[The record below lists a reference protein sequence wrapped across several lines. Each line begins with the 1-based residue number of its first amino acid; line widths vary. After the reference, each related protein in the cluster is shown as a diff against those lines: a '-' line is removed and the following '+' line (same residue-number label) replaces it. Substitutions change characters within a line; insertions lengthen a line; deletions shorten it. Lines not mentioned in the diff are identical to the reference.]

1 MKNKSS
7 DNKDIYIM
15 LVGMGVVLLAF
26 ISLFWT
32 SQKSMVASVAS
43 ILVMIIG
50 IFIINLRQGKII
62 KKNVNV
68 QSLSLNINHHQNIY
82 VNLELIDM
90 VVIVKN
96 IH

>member
-7 DNKDIYIM
+7 GNKDIYIM

-32 SQKSMVASVAS
+32 SQKSIVASVAS

-50 IFIINLRQGKII
+50 IFITVWGYN
-62 KKNVNV
+62 
-68 QSLSLNINHHQNIY
+68 S
-82 VNLELIDM
+82 
-90 VVIVKN
+90 
-96 IH
+96 

>member
-7 DNKDIYIM
+7 GNKDIYIM

-32 SQKSMVASVAS
+32 SQKSMVASAAS

-50 IFIINLRQGKII
+50 IFITVWGYN
-62 KKNVNV
+62 
-68 QSLSLNINHHQNIY
+68 S
-82 VNLELIDM
+82 
-90 VVIVKN
+90 
-96 IH
+96 

>member
-7 DNKDIYIM
+7 GNKDIYIM

-32 SQKSMVASVAS
+32 SQKSMVASVAP

-50 IFIINLRQGKII
+50 IFITVWGYN
-62 KKNVNV
+62 
-68 QSLSLNINHHQNIY
+68 S
-82 VNLELIDM
+82 
-90 VVIVKN
+90 
-96 IH
+96 

>member
-7 DNKDIYIM
+7 GNKDIYIM

-43 ILVMIIG
+43 ILVMINIT
-50 IFIINLRQGKII
+50 INNKVIPQNSQGEDFG
-62 KKNVNV
+62 
-68 QSLSLNINHHQNIY
+68 Q
-82 VNLELIDM
+82 
-90 VVIVKN
+90 
-96 IH
+96 

>member
-1 MKNKSS
+1 MAKKYVYSF
-7 DNKDIYIM
+7 DEGNKDIYIM

-50 IFIINLRQGKII
+50 IFITVWGYN
-62 KKNVNV
+62 
-68 QSLSLNINHHQNIY
+68 S
-82 VNLELIDM
+82 
-90 VVIVKN
+90 
-96 IH
+96 

>member
-7 DNKDIYIM
+7 GNKDIYIM

-32 SQKSMVASVAS
+32 YQKSMVASVAS

-50 IFIINLRQGKII
+50 IFITVWGYN
-62 KKNVNV
+62 
-68 QSLSLNINHHQNIY
+68 S
-82 VNLELIDM
+82 
-90 VVIVKN
+90 
-96 IH
+96 

>member
-32 SQKSMVASVAS
+32 SQKSMVASAAS

-50 IFIINLRQGKII
+50 IFITVWGYN
-62 KKNVNV
+62 
-68 QSLSLNINHHQNIY
+68 S
-82 VNLELIDM
+82 
-90 VVIVKN
+90 
-96 IH
+96 

>member
-1 MKNKSS
+1 MKNKRSG
-7 DNKDIYIM
+7 NKDIYIM

-50 IFIINLRQGKII
+50 IFITVWGYN
-62 KKNVNV
+62 
-68 QSLSLNINHHQNIY
+68 S
-82 VNLELIDM
+82 
-90 VVIVKN
+90 
-96 IH
+96 

>member
-7 DNKDIYIM
+7 GNKDIYIM

-32 SQKSMVASVAS
+32 SQKSMVASVVS

-50 IFIINLRQGKII
+50 IFITVWGYN
-62 KKNVNV
+62 
-68 QSLSLNINHHQNIY
+68 S
-82 VNLELIDM
+82 
-90 VVIVKN
+90 
-96 IH
+96 

>member
-7 DNKDIYIM
+7 GNKDIYIM

-32 SQKSMVASVAS
+32 SQKSMVDSVVS

-50 IFIINLRQGKII
+50 IFITVWGYN
-62 KKNVNV
+62 
-68 QSLSLNINHHQNIY
+68 S
-82 VNLELIDM
+82 
-90 VVIVKN
+90 
-96 IH
+96 